1 MEQKEY
7 IFNASFYTS
16 PKYRDEWEVWLEEE
30 LFPFVKQLVPTTEGE
45 VFEVFSDANQGM
57 QVLSVQFR
65 CSGREELELIR
76 QKTNPVF
83 ESFRHKFGERITNF
97 NSILSKIQ

>member
-1 MEQKEY
+1 MKSKGY
-7 IFNASFYTS
+7 IFNASFYTT
-16 PKYRDEWEVWLEEE
+16 PKCRGEWEVWLEEE
-30 LFPFVKQLVPTTEGE
+30 LFPFVKQLLPTIERE

-65 CSGREELELIR
+65 CSSGEELELIR

-97 NSILSKIQ
+97 NSILSKIH

>member
-1 MEQKEY
+1 MKSKGY
-7 IFNASFYTS
+7 IFNASFYTT
-16 PKYRDEWEVWLEEE
+16 PKYRGEWEVWLEEE
-30 LFPFVKQLVPTTEGE
+30 LFPFVKQLLPTIERE

-65 CSGREELELIR
+65 CSSGEELELIR

-97 NSILSKIQ
+97 NSILSKIH